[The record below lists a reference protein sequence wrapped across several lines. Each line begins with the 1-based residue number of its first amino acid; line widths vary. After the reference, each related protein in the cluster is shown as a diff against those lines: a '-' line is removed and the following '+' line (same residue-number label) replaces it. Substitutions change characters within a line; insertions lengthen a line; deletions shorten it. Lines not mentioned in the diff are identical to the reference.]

1 MISLLQAEKISKS
14 FGDLILFEN
23 LSLSIHK
30 GQKIALIA
38 KNGAGKSSLLDILT
52 LKDEPDGG
60 QIAYRND
67 LKVGFLEQNPQFN
80 ETKTVLEEVF
90 SSSSDIVNLI
100 KEYERLIHS
109 NDSNKLAEVM
119 NQMDQKGVWD
129 YEVKVKQI
137 LEMLSII
144 DFDQKISE
152 LSGGQKKRL
161 AMANVLINDLDLLI
175 LDEPTNHL
183 NLEMIEWLESYLKTT
198 NTTLLMV
205 THDRYFLDRVCDRI
219 IELEDKTL
227 YTYNGNYSYY
237 LDKRYERILNQNA
250 ELSKARNQ
258 LKKERDWVNKT
269 PSARTTKA
277 KYRVDAFYDLKEKA
291 KGKAQDLD
299 IRLNVETTRLGKKV
313 LNIKHLYKSFSDK
326 KILED
331 FSLNFTK
338 GDKIGVI
345 GKNGSGKSTLLNILT
360 NIIKADKGQVDFGDT
375 VVVGYYQQDGIK
387 FDKSKRVIDV
397 IKEIAEY
404 IRLKGGHKV
413 SASQFLQ
420 FFLFTPPMQ
429 QTLVEK
435 LSGGEKRRLYLMTI
449 LMKNPNFLILDEPTN
464 DLDIMTLHILEEY
477 LHDFQGSLI
486 IVSHDR
492 YFMDNIINHLLIFEG
507 EAKISGFAGNYSQ
520 YRNEVLIPRKR
531 AVQAKPKQEKKEKE
545 KSTNTVKTKLSY
557 KEKTELENL
566 DKELEK
572 LQNEKI
578 ELEIELSKSSTP
590 VDKIIEFSK
599 RLNII
604 IEELDEKEMRW
615 LELSDF

>member
-313 LNIKHLYKSFSDK
+313 LNIKHLYKSFGDK

>member
-14 FGDLILFEN
+14 FGDLVLFED
-23 LSLSIHK
+23 LSFSIHK

-52 LKDEPDGG
+52 LKDKPDNG
-60 QIAYRND
+60 QIAYKND
-67 LKVGFLEQNPQFN
+67 LKVGFLEQNPQFD

-90 SSSSDIVNLI
+90 SSSSEIVNLI
-100 KEYERLIHS
+100 KRYEKLIHS
-109 NDSNKLAEVM
+109 DEPEELAKVM
-119 NQMDQKGVWD
+119 DLMDLKGAWD

-137 LEMLSII
+137 LEMLSIT

-161 AMANVLINDLDLLI
+161 AMANVLINELDLLI

-183 NLEMIEWLESYLKTT
+183 NLEMIEWLEAYLKSTKSA
-198 NTTLLMV
+198 LLMV

-219 IELEDKTL
+219 IELEDRNL
-227 YTYNGNYSYY
+227 YTYNGNYTYY
-237 LDKRYERILNQNA
+237 LEKRYERIQNQNA
-250 ELSKARNQ
+250 ELSKARNL
-258 LKKERDWVNKT
+258 LKKEREWVNKT

-277 KYRVDAFYDLKEKA
+277 KYRVDAFYDLKDKA
-291 KGKAQDLD
+291 RGKAQDLD
-299 IRLNVETTRLGKKV
+299 VRLNVETTRLGKKV
-313 LNIKHLYKSFSDK
+313 LNIKRIHKSFDDK

-331 FSLNFTK
+331 FSLNFNK
-338 GDKIGVI
+338 GDKIGII
-345 GKNGSGKSTLLNILT
+345 GKNGAGKSTLLNILT
-360 NIIKADKGQVDFGDT
+360 GKIKADRGHLDYGET
-375 VVVGYYQQDGIK
+375 VVIGYYEQDGIK
-387 FDKSKRVIDV
+387 FDKSQRVIDI
-397 IKEIAEY
+397 IKDIAEY

-420 FFLFTPPMQ
+420 FFLFSPPMQ

-435 LSGGEKRRLYLMTI
+435 LSGGEKRRLYLMTV

-464 DLDIMTLHILEEY
+464 DLDIMTLHVLEEY
-477 LHDFQGSLI
+477 LQHFQGSLI

-492 YFMDNIINHLLIFEG
+492 YFMDNIINHLLVFEG
-507 EAKISGFAGNYSQ
+507 DAKISGFAGNYTQ

-531 AVQAKPKQEKKEKE
+531 AIQAKPKQEKKEKE
-545 KSTNTVKTKLSY
+545 KPSDTVKTKLSY

-566 DKELEK
+566 DKDLESLQKEKTELEAK
-572 LQNEKI
+572 M
-578 ELEIELSKSSTP
+578 SDASTP
-590 VDKIIEFSK
+590 VDELVEASK
-599 RLNII
+599 RLNVILSEI
-604 IEELDEKEMRW
+604 DEKEMRW